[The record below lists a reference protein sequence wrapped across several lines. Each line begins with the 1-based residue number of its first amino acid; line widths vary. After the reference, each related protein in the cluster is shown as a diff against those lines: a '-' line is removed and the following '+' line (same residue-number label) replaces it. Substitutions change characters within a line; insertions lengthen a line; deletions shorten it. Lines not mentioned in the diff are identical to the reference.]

1 MADRVVYPAW
11 DPPANRSL
19 PARSYFYYL
28 QPVGVGS
35 AQVESLTSYLT
46 RLAEAHNVTPNV
58 LLNRELLWKVR
69 EVFRRHAYRDM
80 GKPEC
85 TFVYKS
91 HTLNGVAQRSHDWVS
106 VLRDLT
112 GVQSLEFLTMT
123 AWSQILS
130 ASRLIRRYR
139 VWCPCCYED
148 QRSSNE
154 SAYEPLLWSIQQVSV
169 CPVHKTTLKDRCP
182 HCGQALH
189 VLSAKSRP
197 GYCCRCQHWLG
208 MKEVA
213 PDNSSDAHARITA
226 AAGIGELLSAQP
238 NLPQTP
244 SREHFLSNVRVCVEH
259 LADGNMSR
267 FAAGVGVSFDFI
279 HDWFAKNRLLRLEH
293 LTRLCAVVD
302 ISPVRFLNH
311 RLAAGDLDV
320 ERIQQVLRQKTSHV
334 RTMRNAPQV
343 RSILQK
349 AANSHYREEL
359 LAALIETPPPTLT
372 ELARRLGCTTGA
384 LQYRFPDLCQKLIAK
399 LPERKLFMRE
409 QQRSVIQFALTEQP
423 PPSIGCVAGRIGLC
437 PRRLRALY
445 PDLYPELQRRY
456 HELKRR
462 LAEEKREAFRSEIRT
477 AVIDLTRRG
486 INPSRKRVFAC
497 IPNPTMRCT
506 TILDR
511 QIAQT
516 LLELDGLES
525 FPSRS
530 PQPQPA
536 WLGTIC

>member
-1 MADRVVYPAW
+1 
-11 DPPANRSL
+11 
-19 PARSYFYYL
+19 
-28 QPVGVGS
+28 
-35 AQVESLTSYLT
+35 
-46 RLAEAHNVTPNV
+46 
-58 LLNRELLWKVR
+58 
-69 EVFRRHAYRDM
+69 
-80 GKPEC
+80 
-85 TFVYKS
+85 
-91 HTLNGVAQRSHDWVS
+91 
-106 VLRDLT
+106 
-112 GVQSLEFLTMT
+112 
-123 AWSQILS
+123 
-130 ASRLIRRYR
+130 
-139 VWCPCCYED
+139 
-148 QRSSNE
+148 
-154 SAYEPLLWSIQQVSV
+154 
-169 CPVHKTTLKDRCP
+169 
-182 HCGQALH
+182 
-189 VLSAKSRP
+189 
-197 GYCCRCQHWLG
+197 

-445 PDLYPELQRRY
+445 PDLCPELQRRY

-462 LAEEKREAFRSEIRT
+462 LAEEKREAFRSEIHT
-477 AVIDLTRRG
+477 AVIDLTRPG